1 MQPPDAPPDEEPAGA
16 GNPPPEAPTEVV
28 APPTPDEELGTALR
42 RLHEV
47 VEGVPFK
54 VAHPEQYERRVHR
67 DRFAKDLLATA
78 HRLAHLQAPLLVV
91 IGGVTGAGKST
102 FVNTVIGRD
111 LLATGPVRPT
121 TFAPALVC
129 HPDNAAWF
137 AGNQVLPGM
146 ARVEAAHAEG
156 VGGSRDVGT
165 LRLLRTAAVP
175 PGLAVLDA
183 PDIDSISEANRELAD
198 QLLDAADL
206 WVWFTTAGKYAD
218 EDSMAYLRRAR
229 TRRTALAVV
238 LTQVHTHDIDE
249 VAADFRAKLA
259 AEQLVGARLFTIP
272 VARVERGR
280 LPSEVVAPLR
290 DWLYSLAEPN
300 LRRAHRRQTL
310 DGALAA
316 IPAEVAELTRA
327 VEDESATVQRLR
339 DEVDRAYADA
349 RTQFESALDEGLPL
363 RADVVARWDRFVG
376 AGKLLKATEAATG
389 QARDWIKGVLANVG
403 IGEERRLERQVRI
416 EVADTLSGLLG
427 QVADIAATD
436 AVTSWS
442 TSPAGQELLR
452 DRTDLARR
460 SSGMDAKAEAL
471 VRDWQ
476 ADVTEMVESVGA
488 SRRSQARVA
497 SSVVSVAAMSAILL
511 ALAHAGLTGAEAG
524 IAAAAGAANQA
535 LLVKLLGEANLRNL
549 VADARRAILERFDTL
564 LDAEKQR
571 FEDLVDDVTPDTKQL
586 EALSEATGAV
596 AAARTRRG

>member
-1 MQPPDAPPDEEPAGA
+1 MQP
-16 GNPPPEAPTEVV
+16 
-28 APPTPDEELGTALR
+28 APPTPDEELGAALR
-42 RLHEV
+42 RLSDV
-47 VEGVPFK
+47 VEAVPFG
-54 VAHPEQYERRVHR
+54 VAHAEQHDRKVHR
-67 DRFAKDLLATA
+67 DRFAKDLLASA
-78 HRLAHLQAPLLVV
+78 HRLDNLQSPLLVV

-111 LLATGPVRPT
+111 MLATGAVRPT

-129 HPDNAAWF
+129 HPDDGTWF
-137 AGNQVLPGM
+137 AGNAVLPGL
-146 ARVEAAHAEG
+146 ARVEAAHSEG

-165 LRLLRTAAVP
+165 LRLLKTAAVP
-175 PGLAVLDA
+175 PGLGILDA
-183 PDIDSISEANRELAD
+183 PDIDSISEANKELAD

-229 TRRTALAVV
+229 QRRTALAVV
-238 LTQVHTHDIDE
+238 LTQVHQQDLDE

-280 LPSEVVAPLR
+280 LPSEVVGPLR

-316 IPAEVAELTRA
+316 IPAEVDAILA
-327 VEDESATVQRLR
+327 AIADETATAQRLSA
-339 DEVDRAYADA
+339 DISRAYSEG
-349 RTQFESALDEGLPL
+349 RSQFEAALDEGLPL

-389 QARDWIKGVLANVG
+389 QARDWIKGVLSNVG
-403 IGEERRLERQVRI
+403 IGEERRLERRVRI
-416 EVADTLSGLLG
+416 EVADTLTGLLG

-436 AVTSWS
+436 TVTAWRS
-442 TSPAGQELLR
+442 TTAGQILVGDQNALS
-452 DRTDLARR
+452 RR
-460 SSGMDAKAEAL
+460 SDSFEARAEAL

-476 ADVTEMVESVGA
+476 LEVTGMVETAGA
-488 SRRSQARVA
+488 TRRSQARVV
-497 SSVVSVAAMSAILL
+497 SGVVSVAATSAILL
-511 ALAHAGLTGAEAG
+511 AMASAGFTGAEVG

-535 LLVKLLGEANLRNL
+535 LLVKLLGEANLRTL
-549 VADARRAILERFDTL
+549 VADARRSLLERFDELMQSET
-564 LDAEKQR
+564 QR
-571 FEDLVDDVTPDTKQL
+571 FTALVDAVAPETKQVDEL
-586 EALSEATGAV
+586 TEAKDAVV
-596 AAARTRRG
+596 AARAGRG

>member
-1 MQPPDAPPDEEPAGA
+1 MQPP
-16 GNPPPEAPTEVV
+16 
-28 APPTPDEELGTALR
+28 PPTAEEELAAALH
-42 RLHEV
+42 RLQGV
-47 VEGVPFK
+47 VSGVQFG
-54 VAHPEQYERRVHR
+54 VAGPQQHLRAVER
-67 DRFAKDLLATA
+67 DRFAKDLIASA
-78 HRLAHLQAPLLVV
+78 QRLAHLQAPLLVV

-102 FVNTVIGRD
+102 FVNTLIGRD

-129 HPDNAAWF
+129 HPDDGPWF
-137 AGNQVLPGM
+137 AGNEVLPGM

-156 VGGSRDVGT
+156 VGGTGDTGT

-175 PGLAVLDA
+175 PGIGILDA
-183 PDIDSISEANRELAD
+183 PDIDSISAANRELAD

-229 TRRTALAVV
+229 QRRTALAVV
-238 LTQVHTHDIDE
+238 LTQVHQQDIDE

-272 VARVERGR
+272 VARVEKGR

-290 DWLYSLAEPN
+290 DWIYSLAEPN

-316 IPAEVAELTRA
+316 IPDDIDELIAAITEDVRTAEALQA
-327 VEDESATVQRLR
+327 
-339 DEVDRAYADA
+339 EVDRGYGDA
-349 RTQFESALDEGLPL
+349 RKQFEVALDEGLPL

-416 EVADTLSGLLG
+416 EVADTLTGLLG
-427 QVADIAATD
+427 KVADIAATD
-436 AVTSWS
+436 VATAWAS
-442 TSPAGQELLR
+442 SPAGRSLLA
-452 DRTDLARR
+452 TDNLNSR
-460 SSGMDAKAEAL
+460 SAGFDAAVETM

-476 ADVTEMVESVGA
+476 AEVTTMVESAGA
-488 SRRSQARVA
+488 SRRSQARVV
-497 SSVVSVAAMSAILL
+497 SSVVSVAATSAILL
-511 ALAHAGLTGAEAG
+511 AMASAGITGAEVG
-524 IAAAAGAANQA
+524 IAAAAGATNQA
-535 LLVKLLGEANLRNL
+535 LLVKLLGEANLRTL
-549 VADARRAILERFDTL
+549 VADARRVMLERFEEL
-564 LDAEKQR
+564 MKGEAARFSVRLDA
-571 FEDLVDDVTPDTKQL
+571 VAPDAKNI
-586 EALSEATGAV
+586 EALREATEAV
-596 AAARTRRG
+596 AAARQRRV